1 MQLYLVNMVKGTT
14 ICFLTALM
22 VLGNFSVRGEFC
34 QSYNRPYQEE
44 DSVIWKLAVQFTTI
58 FNKGDTAEM
67 SRFLPED
74 FMLLLLHDN
83 FLGKK
88 GLLKSMMDS
97 AVHSTYKHILK
108 MDGQTI
114 IRYSDDHSSASINTS
129 FGFIE
134 PAMSESVKKEHRYG
148 LCVMY
153 FQKREGKWIL
163 KTDHL
168 DLQCSLCNE

>member
-1 MQLYLVNMVKGTT
+1 
-14 ICFLTALM
+14 
-22 VLGNFSVRGEFC
+22 
-34 QSYNRPYQEE
+34 
-44 DSVIWKLAVQFTTI
+44 
-58 FNKGDTAEM
+58 
-67 SRFLPED
+67 
-74 FMLLLLHDN
+74 
-83 FLGKK
+83 
-88 GLLKSMMDS
+88 
-97 AVHSTYKHILK
+97 

-114 IRYSDDHSSASINTS
+114 IRYADDHSSASINTS

>member
-1 MQLYLVNMVKGTT
+1 MKGIL
-14 ICFLTALM
+14 ICFLTALI
-22 VLGNFSVRGEFC
+22 VLGNLTARGGDL
-34 QSYNRPYQEE
+34 QPLKPYQEE

-88 GLLKSMMDS
+88 GLLNSMMDS
-97 AVHSTYKHILK
+97 AVHSTYKHLLK
-108 MDGQTI
+108 LDGQTI
-114 IRYSDDHSSASINTS
+114 IRYADDHSSASINTS

-134 PAMSESVKKEHRYG
+134 PAMAESVKKEHRYG